1 MAVTGHALN
10 QLLQQMDRTFSNVTG
25 QSVSFIDQEG
35 HYQGPLRLDVF
46 TGFCRR
52 VISSEKGAQHCLACN
67 HSFGLDAEQRC
78 TVSQC
83 HMGISVISVP
93 VPLPEARGLSL
104 TYGQFLTRDTEEA
117 FYSTLRRHCQ
127 ELELDYDEMVALAG
141 TLRVLSAEELDA
153 RMQMLQVFAGYVAT
167 SEAELETR
175 REYAR
180 QVEKKL
186 ALERTLHA
194 SEFKFLQSQIS
205 PHFLFNTLNL
215 LMRTAY
221 REGAPQ
227 TADLICDLADL
238 LRRAYYYKDS
248 ICTLAEEMQCAR
260 QYLTLQ
266 SQRLGGGFTLLGDG
280 AVLLAALANGFS
292 ISLFKRY
299 AEGEDTLTLC
309 GYQFIVGGGLLL
321 LTGLC
326 FGGTLPHFTGQSL
339 LLLGYMVLLSA
350 VAQTI
355 WSALTRYNPVGR
367 VAVYG
372 FLNPVF
378 GVLLS
383 ALLLREGQQA
393 FTPYSLAALVLVCVG
408 IFVVNRSDTPGR
420 GAQADQQP

>member
-1 MAVTGHALN
+1 
-10 QLLQQMDRTFSNVTG
+10 
-25 QSVSFIDQEG
+25 
-35 HYQGPLRLDVF
+35 
-46 TGFCRR
+46 
-52 VISSEKGAQHCLACN
+52 
-67 HSFGLDAEQRC
+67 
-78 TVSQC
+78 
-83 HMGISVISVP
+83 
-93 VPLPEARGLSL
+93 
-104 TYGQFLTRDTEEA
+104 
-117 FYSTLRRHCQ
+117 
-127 ELELDYDEMVALAG
+127 
-141 TLRVLSAEELDA
+141 
-153 RMQMLQVFAGYVAT
+153 MLQVFAGYVAT

-367 VAVYG
+367 GYT
-372 FLNPVF
+372 
-378 GVLLS
+378 
-383 ALLLREGQQA
+383 A
-393 FTPYSLAALVLVCVG
+393 F
-408 IFVVNRSDTPGR
+408 
-420 GAQADQQP
+420 

>member
-1 MAVTGHALN
+1 MDYGVITFTSTYGAIYAQKVLRPAADVLMFAHKYGSAFHLTADPAEGIQDADVVATAVWNTAKPGTPESEQRLRDFVGFQLTGK
-10 QLLQQMDRTFSNVTG
+10 LLESAK
-25 QSVSFIDQEG
+25 
-35 HYQGPLRLDVF
+35 PDVM
-46 TGFCRR
+46 
-52 VISSEKGAQHCLACN
+52 VLHCLPA
-67 HSFGLDAEQRC
+67 HRGEEISTALFEQ
-78 TVSQC
+78 
-83 HMGISVISVP
+83 H
-93 VPLPEARGLSL
+93 A
-104 TYGQFLTRDTEEA
+104 
-117 FYSTLRRHCQ
+117 
-127 ELELDYDEMVALAG
+127 DEIF
-141 TLRVLSAEELDA
+141 D
-153 RMQMLQVFAGYVAT
+153 
-167 SEAELETR
+167 EAENR
-175 REYAR
+175 
-180 QVEKKL
+180 
-186 ALERTLHA
+186 LHVQKA
-194 SEFKFLQSQIS
+194 VL
-205 PHFLFNTLNL
+205 
-215 LMRTAY
+215 
-221 REGAPQ
+221 
-227 TADLICDLADL
+227 
-238 LRRAYYYKDS
+238 
-248 ICTLAEEMQCAR
+248 
-260 QYLTLQ
+260 
-266 SQRLGGGFTLLGDG
+266 

-309 GYQFIVGGGLLL
+309 GYQFIMGGGLLL

-420 GAQADQQP
+420 GVQADQQP

>member
-238 LRRAYYYKDS
+238 LRRACYYKDS

>member
-1 MAVTGHALN
+1 
-10 QLLQQMDRTFSNVTG
+10 
-25 QSVSFIDQEG
+25 
-35 HYQGPLRLDVF
+35 
-46 TGFCRR
+46 
-52 VISSEKGAQHCLACN
+52 
-67 HSFGLDAEQRC
+67 
-78 TVSQC
+78 
-83 HMGISVISVP
+83 
-93 VPLPEARGLSL
+93 
-104 TYGQFLTRDTEEA
+104 
-117 FYSTLRRHCQ
+117 
-127 ELELDYDEMVALAG
+127 
-141 TLRVLSAEELDA
+141 
-153 RMQMLQVFAGYVAT
+153 MQMLQVFAGYVAT

-266 SQRLGGGFTLLGDG
+266 SQRLGPGFSFEVGDVSACGQLMIPVLTIQPLVENAILHGAGEDEHPLHVKVSATAEDGKLVISVSDNGAGIPEEVLEKLRDHQAGGGLGGGFTLLGDG

-408 IFVVNRSDTPGR
+408 IFVVNRSDAPGR

>member
-1 MAVTGHALN
+1 MENAILHGAGEDEHPLHVK
-10 QLLQQMDRTFSNVTG
+10 
-25 QSVSFIDQEG
+25 VSA
-35 HYQGPLRLDVF
+35 
-46 TGFCRR
+46 T
-52 VISSEKGAQHCLACN
+52 
-67 HSFGLDAEQRC
+67 AED
-78 TVSQC
+78 
-83 HMGISVISVP
+83 GKLVISVSDNGAGI
-93 VPLPEARGLSL
+93 PEEVLEKL
-104 TYGQFLTRDTEEA
+104 RD
-117 FYSTLRRHCQ
+117 HQ
-127 ELELDYDEMVALAG
+127 AG
-141 TLRVLSAEELDA
+141 
-153 RMQMLQVFAGYVAT
+153 G
-167 SEAELETR
+167 
-175 REYAR
+175 
-180 QVEKKL
+180 
-186 ALERTLHA
+186 
-194 SEFKFLQSQIS
+194 
-205 PHFLFNTLNL
+205 
-215 LMRTAY
+215 
-221 REGAPQ
+221 G
-227 TADLICDLADL
+227 
-238 LRRAYYYKDS
+238 
-248 ICTLAEEMQCAR
+248 
-260 QYLTLQ
+260 
-266 SQRLGGGFTLLGDG
+266 LGGGFTLLGDG

-408 IFVVNRSDTPGR
+408 IFVVNRSDAPGR

>member
-1 MAVTGHALN
+1 MLTIQPLVENAILHGAGEDEHPLHVK
-10 QLLQQMDRTFSNVTG
+10 
-25 QSVSFIDQEG
+25 VSA
-35 HYQGPLRLDVF
+35 
-46 TGFCRR
+46 T
-52 VISSEKGAQHCLACN
+52 
-67 HSFGLDAEQRC
+67 AED
-78 TVSQC
+78 
-83 HMGISVISVP
+83 GKLVISVSDNGAGI
-93 VPLPEARGLSL
+93 PEEVLEKLRDHLS
-104 TYGQFLTRDTEEA
+104 G
-117 FYSTLRRHCQ
+117 
-127 ELELDYDEMVALAG
+127 G
-141 TLRVLSAEELDA
+141 
-153 RMQMLQVFAGYVAT
+153 G
-167 SEAELETR
+167 
-175 REYAR
+175 
-180 QVEKKL
+180 
-186 ALERTLHA
+186 
-194 SEFKFLQSQIS
+194 
-205 PHFLFNTLNL
+205 
-215 LMRTAY
+215 
-221 REGAPQ
+221 
-227 TADLICDLADL
+227 
-238 LRRAYYYKDS
+238 
-248 ICTLAEEMQCAR
+248 
-260 QYLTLQ
+260 
-266 SQRLGGGFTLLGDG
+266 LGGGFTLLGDG

-326 FGGTLPHFTGQSL
+326 CGGTLPHFTGQSL

-408 IFVVNRSDTPGR
+408 IFVVNRSDAPGR

>member
-1 MAVTGHALN
+1 MDLPLFLRSIDALTPWLRRITALSLPGADAAALQAAGLEAEAAMFRATGGVNTH
-10 QLLQQMDRTFSNVTG
+10 
-25 QSVSFIDQEG
+25 
-35 HYQGPLRLDVF
+35 
-46 TGFCRR
+46 
-52 VISSEKGAQHCLACN
+52 KGALF
-67 HSFGLDAEQRC
+67 SF
-78 TVSQC
+78 S
-83 HMGISVISVP
+83 
-93 VPLPEARGLSL
+93 
-104 TYGQFLTRDTEEA
+104 
-117 FYSTLRRHCQ
+117 
-127 ELELDYDEMVALAG
+127 
-141 TLRVLSAEELDA
+141 
-153 RMQMLQVFAGYVAT
+153 
-167 SEAELETR
+167 
-175 REYAR
+175 
-180 QVEKKL
+180 
-186 ALERTLHA
+186 
-194 SEFKFLQSQIS
+194 
-205 PHFLFNTLNL
+205 
-215 LMRTAY
+215 
-221 REGAPQ
+221 
-227 TADLICDLADL
+227 
-238 LRRAYYYKDS
+238 
-248 ICTLAEEMQCAR
+248 
-260 QYLTLQ
+260 
-266 SQRLGGGFTLLGDG
+266 
-280 AVLLAALANGFS
+280 VLLAALANGFS

-408 IFVVNRSDTPGR
+408 IFVVNRSDAPGR